1 MTAASTV
8 EVPTIHPILQ
18 VLEDEGASTV
28 DVPAI
33 HAILEI
39 LENEGVK
46 YIFGVPGGPLTGLF
60 EAMRQRQTIR
70 LVLAKHEAGAAFMA
84 AANARVGGG
93 LAVCCG
99 TSGPGATNA
108 LTGIASAYADCLP
121 VLLLT
126 GQVATS
132 AFGKGAIQES
142 SAFGTDIV
150 DLFRSVTK
158 LSAMLPSSERT
169 PDILRTAIRTA
180 MTGRPG
186 PVHLN
191 MPADMVTRVVPYKP
205 VKPARYRPGAC
216 PVDRAAIAKA
226 AELLAAAER
235 PCVLAGSGVALARAS
250 DALVEFA
257 RANGIPVATS
267 PKGKGTFPEDDPL
280 SLGVLGFGGH
290 DLAEKYIATVDVL
303 VVIGSS
309 LNEFVTNGGTIAIR
323 PTTALVQIDVDPGIM
338 ARNYPIDLAV
348 IGDAQGALRELTAR
362 LSAPTE
368 SSGLRVV
375 RDNRHLHSLRSGTAR
390 YMAAEML
397 EADTVPIKPQRLIVE
412 MRAAMP
418 NDALLFVD
426 NGNSIIWGTHY
437 FEARRPNTYF
447 IDLGFAAMGSAVA
460 GVVGG
465 AMAARGRRAV
475 ALVGDAAFAMH
486 GFEVHTA
493 VEERL
498 PIVWVVLNNGGHGM
512 VHQGDQLMKG
522 VDLGVS
528 LFRVPLDIAGLGRAM
543 GARGVRVDSAQDFR
557 REFEAALCAD
567 GPTVIDVIIDAE
579 EIAPTLR
586 RRVHTLAQFFA
597 GRRPEQSQRPG
608 PK

>member
-8 EVPTIHPILQ
+8 EVP
-18 VLEDEGASTV
+18 
-28 DVPAI
+28 AI
-33 HAILEI
+33 HAMLEV
-39 LENEGVK
+39 LENEGVE

-84 AANARVGGG
+84 ASNARVRGG

-142 SAFGTDIV
+142 TAFGTDIV

-158 LSAMLPSSERT
+158 LSAMLPSAERS
-169 PDILRTAIRTA
+169 PDILRMAIRTA

-191 MPADMVTRVVPYKP
+191 MPADMVTRVVPYKQI
-205 VKPARYRPGAC
+205 KPARYRPGVC
-216 PVDRAAIAKA
+216 PVDRAAIAQA
-226 AELLAAAER
+226 AELVAAAER
-235 PCVLAGSGVALARAS
+235 PCVLAGSGVALARGS

-290 DLAEKYIATVDVL
+290 DLAEKYLATVDVL

-309 LNEFVTNGGTIAIR
+309 LNEFVTNGGTISIR
-323 PTTALVQIDVDPGIM
+323 PTTALVQIDVDPGMM

-362 LSAPTE
+362 LSALAE
-368 SSGLRVV
+368 SSGLRAT
-375 RDNRHLHSLRSGTAR
+375 RDNKRLHSMRSGIAR
-390 YMAAEML
+390 YMADEML
-397 EADTVPIKPQRLIVE
+397 EADTVPIKPQRLIRE

-465 AMAARGRRAV
+465 AMAARGHRAV

-493 VEERL
+493 VDERL

-543 GARGVRVDSAQDFR
+543 GAHGVRVDSAQGFR
-557 REFEAALCAD
+557 REFEAALHAD
-567 GPTVIDVIIDAE
+567 GPTVIDVGIDAE
-579 EIAPTLR
+579 EVAPTLR

-597 GRRPEQSQRPG
+597 GRRSEQP
-608 PK
+608 